1 MKQLK
6 KNTVIRI
13 INKTK
18 IEIVYLLGQVGV
30 IVNLSY
36 NKMYSNN
43 NKVNDIKIWKKGIN
57 RDKKIGKNIMR

>member
-6 KNTVIRI
+6 KNTVARI
-13 INKTK
+13 SSKTK
-18 IEIVYLLGQVGV
+18 IEIVCLLRQVGV

-43 NKVNDIKIWKKGIN
+43 NKVNDIKI
-57 RDKKIGKNIMR
+57 